1 MKAISVKQP
10 WAYLICSGIKDIEN
24 RTWRLPEKHKG
35 KRVLISSSAKSDAN
49 VLFTPAQKAEIDKWK
64 THNILGFDTGV
75 IIGSVVFTD
84 CVVNHHS
91 IWAEK
96 TGFYVELEEGVYLT
110 YGQVSFSVTVL
121 LDHAN
126 IYTSEY
132 EANRALHEARKYN
145 PIMNAKVMPC
155 KHIYN
160 WVVTDPILFDHPI
173 PCNGKLSFWNFD
185 IPKDRRHHHFWIED
199 GILYETYWTIRG
211 NRYRELYKVN
221 YPDRETVSDEELSKI
236 EILNA

>member
-1 MKAISVKQP
+1 MIAITVKQP
-10 WAYLICSGIKDIEN
+10 WAYLQCAGIKDIEN

-49 VLFTPAQKAEIDKWK
+49 VLFTPAQQAEIDKWK
-64 THNILGFDTGV
+64 THNILGFDTGA

-96 TGFYVELEEGVYLT
+96 TQFYVELEEGVYLT
-110 YGQVSFSVTVL
+110 SGQGDPSRTVL
-121 LDHAN
+121 LEHAHL
-126 IYTSEY
+126 YASEH
-132 EANRALHEARKYN
+132 EANGALRKAKKYR
-145 PIMNAKVMPC
+145 PFMNAKVIASNP
-155 KHIYN
+155 IYN

-173 PCNGKLSFWNFD
+173 PCKGKLSFWNFD
-185 IPKDRRHHHFWIED
+185 IPKDRRHHHYWIED
-199 GILYETYWTIRG
+199 GTLYETYWTIRG

>member
-1 MKAISVKQP
+1 MIAITVKQP
-10 WAYLICSGIKDIEN
+10 WAYLQCAGIKDIEN

-49 VLFTPAQKAEIDKWK
+49 VLFTPAQQAEIDKWK
-64 THNILGFDTGV
+64 THNILGFDTGA

-84 CVVNHHS
+84 CIVNHHS

-96 TGFYVELEEGVYLT
+96 TEVDCT
-110 YGQVSFSVTVL
+110 
-121 LDHAN
+121 
-126 IYTSEY
+126 
-132 EANRALHEARKYN
+132 N
-145 PIMNAKVMPC
+145 PIKCGSWNTDSCQDGCINHYGLKKP
-155 KHIYN
+155 IYN

-173 PCNGKLSFWNFD
+173 PCKGKLSFWNFD
-185 IPKDRRHHHFWIED
+185 IPKDRRHHHFWIEN
-199 GILYETYWTIRG
+199 GTLYETYWTIRG